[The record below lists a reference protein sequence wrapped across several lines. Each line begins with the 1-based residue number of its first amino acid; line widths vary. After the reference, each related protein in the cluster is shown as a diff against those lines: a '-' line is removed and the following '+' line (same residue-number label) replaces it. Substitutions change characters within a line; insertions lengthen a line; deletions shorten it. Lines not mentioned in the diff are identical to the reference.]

1 MSNITYYVSL
11 GFVRNEEG
19 ELVALDPVESQTS
32 SVAVAKA
39 RSLASKN
46 AGAIAFSRTGDPN
59 IGEFTDAVVLWQ
71 GGEVPADVLSA

>member
-1 MSNITYYVSL
+1 MSSVTYYVSM

-19 ELVALDPVESQTS
+19 DLVAMDPIESQTA
-32 SVAVAKA
+32 AVAISKA

-59 IGEFTDAVVLWQ
+59 AGEFTDANVLWQ
-71 GGEVPADVLSA
+71 GGEVPGDLL